1 MQATRSTAMKHGGG
15 SVAGATVALVLLTAM
30 NFVNYID
37 RYILPAVQ
45 EQIKGEFR
53 ITDSQIGSL
62 TFWFM
67 VAYMASSPVTGWLGD
82 RFPRKPMIVVAALMI
97 SATNF
102 FTSSVHS
109 YDSLNFR
116 HAMLGVGEA
125 CFGIFAPSMLA
136 DFYPEDQRNRVMTI
150 FNVAIPVGA
159 ALGILGG
166 GMIGQHYGW
175 RSSFIVSAV
184 PGALIALLVA
194 FFIKEPERSGRQPE
208 KAKMEKTI
216 VMSLLTNRAYMCT
229 ILGYAAVTF
238 SLGGI
243 SWWMVSFLVRV
254 NGYSQDKASG
264 VMGPIIVVAGLGG
277 TVVGG
282 VLAQWW
288 SKRTAKALFYVP
300 ALSALLAVPPALL
313 CFFGPRSLTLV
324 GLAAAVF
331 FIFLGTGPINASTLN
346 SVRAEIRA
354 TAMAGQLLVIHL
366 LGDMTSPKIIG
377 IISDHSNLRLGL
389 GSTLITMVIA
399 SVIFFVGARYAPPL
413 SAQVEVAGAA

>member
-1 MQATRSTAMKHGGG
+1 
-15 SVAGATVALVLLTAM
+15 VALVLLTAL

-45 EQIKGEFR
+45 EQIKGEFH

-62 TFWFM
+62 TVWFM
-67 VAYMASSPVTGWLGD
+67 VAYMGASPVTGWLGD
-82 RFPRKPMIVVAALMI
+82 RFPRKPMIVIAALMI

-102 FTSSVHS
+102 FTSSVHG

-116 HAMLGVGEA
+116 HAMLGIGEA

-136 DFYPEDQRNRVMTI
+136 DFYPENQRNRVMTI

-166 GMIGQHYGW
+166 GMIGAKYGW
-175 RSSFIVSAV
+175 RSSFVVSAV
-184 PGALIALLVA
+184 PGALIAVLVA
-194 FFIKEPERSGRQPE
+194 IFVKEPARVGKVE
-208 KAKMEKTI
+208 KAKVEKA
-216 VMSLLTNRAYMCT
+216 VVWALATNKAYLCT

-254 NGYSQDKASG
+254 NGYSQSAASAI
-264 VMGPIIVVAGLGG
+264 MGPIIVVAGLGG
-277 TVVGG
+277 TIAGG
-282 VLAQWW
+282 VVAQWW
-288 SKRTAKALFYVP
+288 SKRTSKALFYVP
-300 ALSALLAVPPALL
+300 ALGAILAVPPALV
-313 CFFGPRSLTLV
+313 CFFGPRSMTLV
-324 GLAAAVF
+324 GLSVAVF
-331 FIFLGTGPINASTLN
+331 LIFVGSGPVNASTLN
-346 SVRAEIRA
+346 SVGAGMRA

-377 IISDHSNLRLGL
+377 IISDHSNLRIGL
-389 GSTLITMVIA
+389 GSTLITMVVA
-399 SVIFFVGARYAPPL
+399 SGIFWVGSRYAPKLEPGVFE
-413 SAQVEVAGAA
+413 AAG

>member
-1 MQATRSTAMKHGGG
+1 MSELTKPKAG
-15 SVAGATVALVLLTAM
+15 SIAGAAVALTLLTAM

-45 EQIKGEFR
+45 EQVKGEFHL
-53 ITDSQIGSL
+53 TDNQIGSL
-62 TFWFM
+62 TLWFM
-67 VAYMASSPVTGWLGD
+67 VAYMAASPFTGWLGD
-82 RFPRKPMIVVAALMI
+82 RFPRKPMIVIAALLI

-109 YDSLNFR
+109 YDALNLR
-116 HAMLGVGEA
+116 HAMLGIGEA

-136 DFYPEDQRNRVMTI
+136 DFYAEDQRNRVMTI
-150 FNVAIPVGA
+150 FNIAIPVGA

-175 RSSFIVSAV
+175 RASFVLSAI
-184 PGALIALLVA
+184 PGALIALLIA

-208 KAKMEKTI
+208 KAKVEKAVI
-216 VMSLLTNRAYMCT
+216 GSLVTNGAYMCT

-254 NGYSQDKASG
+254 NGYSQSAASAI
-264 VMGPIIVVAGLGG
+264 MGPIIVVAGLGG
-277 TVVGG
+277 TIAGG
-282 VLAQWW
+282 VWAQWW
-288 SKRTAKALFYVP
+288 SKKTPKALFYVP
-300 ALSALLAVPPALL
+300 ALSAILAVPPSLL
-313 CFFGPRSLTLV
+313 CFFGPHSLTLV
-324 GLAAAVF
+324 GLSAAVF
-331 FIFLGTGPINASTLN
+331 FIFLGTGPVNASTLN
-346 SVRAEIRA
+346 SVRPEIRA

-377 IISDHSNLRLGL
+377 IISDHSNLRIGL

-399 SVIFFVGARYAPPL
+399 AVIFFIGARFAPPL
-413 SAQVEVAGAA
+413 HHDVETAAI